1 MAREVNEKINFGGKN
16 LFGVLWSFIGGLW
29 CGGFLGVVIRDL
41 AGFAACC
48 RARLDSKPTT
58 SSRRNRE
65 EAGMEEQIE
74 VTGG

>member
-1 MAREVNEKINFGGKN
+1 MAREVNEKINFGGK
-16 LFGVLWSFIGGLW
+16 FIWGFVVLYWRFVVWGLS
-29 CGGFLGVVIRDL
+29 GVVIRDL

-58 SSRRNRE
+58 PSRRNRE